1 MSGLIDIKV
10 PDIGDFKD
18 VPVIEIFVKHGDK
31 VKAEDPLVSLE
42 SDKATM
48 EVPSPRDGVVKSV
61 VVKVGDK
68 VSEGAVI
75 VQFEGAGAELAEA
88 RPVVS
93 APPSPVNAPAGV
105 AEVRVPDIGDFKDVP
120 VIEIFVKPG
129 DSVKAE
135 DPLIALESDKA
146 TMEVPAPLSGTVRE
160 IKVKTGDKVSEGAII
175 LVLATSDASAT
186 ADTAAPAP
194 APAST
199 GPVAAPVAQPSAV
212 DEKAFSLAYAG
223 PAVRKL
229 ARELGADLGKV
240 KGSGNHGRILRED
253 VEAFAKGGAPTTKP
267 QAAAASGGGGV
278 GGIDLLP
285 WPKVDFAKF
294 GPVERKELGR
304 IKKIS
309 AANLHRNWVVIPHV
323 TTHDEADITE
333 LEQFRVKMNKELEKS
348 GVKLSLLPFMVKAAV
363 ATLQKFPEF
372 NASLDGDTLV
382 YKNYWH
388 IGFAADTPNGLMV
401 PVIRDADKKSV
412 PEIANEMNGLA
423 KLAREGKIKPDQM
436 QGGTFSISSL
446 GGIGGIYFTPI
457 INAPEVAIMGVCKGY
472 WKQHS
477 ADGKTSNWRLTLP
490 LSLSWDHRV
499 IDGAAAA
506 RFNVYFANVLADLRR
521 VLF

>member
-1 MSGLIDIKV
+1 MAIVHQLSKEPRIGATFGRLKNGFAHIGSGVAAWLAASREVAASRITTRKV
-10 PDIGDFKD
+10 PSILINTMPKSGSIYLTRTIATSLGIEYSLTSLVDGLFPTYHMNPAALERFICGAVVRQEHFDASPHNLAMCAHYVDRLVLHVRDPRQATLSWTHHFNRLRDLDPSSTVGTIRQPPEDYCCWPFKRQLD
-18 VPVIEIFVKHGDK
+18 WHIDGH
-31 VKAEDPLVSLE
+31 LVSLVE
-42 SDKATM
+42 WLRQWISA
-48 EVPSPRDGVVKSV
+48 EGKSSL
-61 VVKVGDK
+61 KILRTQY
-68 VSEGAVI
+68 E
-75 VQFEGAGAELAEA
+75 EL
-88 RPVVS
+88 
-93 APPSPVNAPAGV
+93 VNA
-105 AEVRVPDIGDFKDVP
+105 
-120 VIEIFVKPG
+120 
-129 DSVKAE
+129 
-135 DPLIALESDKA
+135 
-146 TMEVPAPLSGTVRE
+146 
-160 IKVKTGDKVSEGAII
+160 
-175 LVLATSDASAT
+175 
-186 ADTAAPAP
+186 
-194 APAST
+194 
-199 GPVAAPVAQPSAV
+199 
-212 DEKAFSLAYAG
+212 
-223 PAVRKL
+223 
-229 ARELGADLGKV
+229 
-240 KGSGNHGRILRED
+240 
-253 VEAFAKGGAPTTKP
+253 
-267 QAAAASGGGGV
+267 
-278 GGIDLLP
+278 
-285 WPKVDFAKF
+285 
-294 GPVERKELGR
+294 ERKELGR

-323 TTHDEADITE
+323 TTHDEADITD

-412 PEIANEMNGLA
+412 PDIAKEMNELA

-477 ADGKTSNWRLTLP
+477 ADGKTSSWRLTLP

-506 RFNVYFANVLADLRR
+506 RFNVHFANVLADLRR